1 MPPDFLTLP
10 IITGKDEAWRNC
22 MDPQWAV
29 IVETQQPDLSD
40 KETFLRMVR
49 NEYCKDV
56 RSGDFLETVP
66 LLEDIAE

>member
-1 MPPDFLTLP
+1 
-10 IITGKDEAWRNC
+10 